1 MKRVLY
7 FDCFSGI
14 SGDMAMAALI
24 DLGLDQNMVRDE
36 LAKLHLSGYELD
48 IKKTHQLSISGTDVT
63 VRLTSQDGAEHFTVN
78 QEDQRQEGHFH
89 ETYDYKHAHG
99 FHTHDHQNLHTME
112 RNLSDI
118 SKIILD
124 SHISQNAKDLA
135 IDIFREIALAEAKV
149 HGKPVED
156 VHFHE
161 IGAVDSIV
169 DIVGTAICFDL
180 LKVDMVVCSPVRE
193 GRGFV
198 QCRHGVMPIPVP
210 AVAQMLQGSDIELI
224 TGDVEKELVT
234 PTGFGILKVLMK
246 SCGKMP
252 KMNVLATGYGF
263 GKTHTGKLNALRI
276 FLGTVEEVDKHINP
290 SSGMLN
296 LPEDIVYVMETN
308 LDDCTGEV
316 LGYTMERLFEEGAL
330 DVYFT
335 PIQMK
340 KNRPAHMVSVICNR
354 DKIKTLSELLFK
366 ETGTLGLRIRE
377 TKRIIA
383 HREVKSLDTEF
394 GQVRIKYSQTGEMES
409 FKPELD
415 NCKDIAKKYGLPL
428 KEVQR
433 KLNRDI

>member
-24 DLGLDQNMVRDE
+24 DLGLDPRVVQEE
-36 LAKLHLSGYELD
+36 LTKLHLSGYELE
-48 IKKTHQLSISGTDVT
+48 IKKTQQLSISGTDVK
-63 VRLTSQDGAEHFTVN
+63 VKLASEGEVHVHDHKNEH
-78 QEDQRQEGHFH
+78 EHGH
-89 ETYDYKHAHG
+89 ETYSNKHLHS
-99 FHTHDHQNLHTME
+99 HDVE
-112 RNLSDI
+112 RNLADI
-118 SKIILD
+118 IKIIHD
-124 SHISQNAKDLA
+124 SHISQNAKDLG
-135 IDIFREIALAEAKV
+135 IKIFREIALAEAKV
-149 HGKPVED
+149 HGKPVEE
-156 VHFHE
+156 VRFHE

-169 DIVGTAICFDL
+169 DILGTAICFDL
-180 LKVDMVVCSPVRE
+180 LKIDMVVCSPVKE

-210 AVAQMLQGSDIELI
+210 AVAQMLQGSEIELI
-224 TGDVEKELVT
+224 TEDVEKELVT
-234 PTGFGILKVLMK
+234 PTGFGILKVLK
-246 SCGKMP
+246 QSCGKMP

-263 GKTHTGKLNALRI
+263 GKTQTGRLNALRV
-276 FLGTVEEVDKHINP
+276 FLGTVEETSEYTHL
-290 SSGMLN
+290 SSGMMKAA
-296 LPEDIVYVMETN
+296 EDVVFVLETN

-340 KNRPAHMVSVICNR
+340 KNRPAHMVSVICNQ
-354 DKIKTLSELLFK
+354 DKIKKLSEILFK

-383 HREVKSLDTEF
+383 HREMKNLDTEF
-394 GQVRIKYSQTGEMES
+394 GQVRMKYSQAGGIES

-415 NCKDIAKKYGLPL
+415 HCKDIAKKYGLPL

-433 KLNRDI
+433 KLNRDV